1 MVGAAQSEDRK
12 ATAAGHVGLLRVRE
26 IVAMYRDPQLGGG
39 GEVAARL
46 MERDLEEAQ
55 QAMASGDVVRIV
67 RAYAELKTWK
77 GE

>member
-1 MVGAAQSEDRK
+1 MAEVGTSVGADMPNEQK
-12 ATAAGHVGLLRVRE
+12 RVRD
-26 IVAMYRDPQLGGG
+26 IVTMYRDPALGGG
-39 GEVAARL
+39 GNATARL
-46 MERDLEEAQ
+46 MERDLEEAE